1 LSGATGLPILAAMS
15 RNRFALALILALIA
29 PLAGCSVNPAT
40 GERSFTGFMSPEDE
54 KRVGAEQHPQ
64 LVQRFGGEYG
74 DAGLEA
80 YVQKVGA
87 SVAAYTEVP
96 DLDYSF
102 TVLDDEMIN
111 AFALPGGYVHV
122 TRGLLALAD
131 NEAEMASV
139 LGHELGHI
147 TARHA
152 AQRYSQSVAAN
163 IGVGLL
169 GVLGAVAGL
178 PTGTADIA
186 GLGAQVYLQSYSR
199 DQELEADQ
207 LGIRYMARAGYDPA
221 AMASFFR
228 KLDAYTQ
235 LQAALLGAPDSGER
249 LNIMASHPRTADR
262 AAQAVELA
270 AAQHV
275 IDGRLDRRRYLA
287 AIDGLLYG
295 DSPQQ
300 GVRRGRSFVHPELGI
315 GFEVP
320 PGFVMFNSPNQVTAR
335 GAGGALIVF
344 DSPGGEAARS
354 AGSMT
359 RYVGS
364 VGNANIRFGN
374 VQPLEVNGMEAAT
387 GATRVNTRGGPMDVR
402 MVAIRE
408 RPERIYRFLFLTPP
422 AITERLGT
430 EFQRTTYSFRRLS
443 PDEAAAIRPLRIQVV
458 TVGQGDT
465 AQSLASRMAT
475 PLPLETFQ
483 AINGLGPG
491 ERLQPGREVKIIT
504 D

>member
-1 LSGATGLPILAAMS
+1 MS
-15 RNRFALALILALIA
+15 RNRFALALLLALTT

-40 GERSFTGFMSPEDE
+40 GERSFTGFMSPDDE

-64 LVQRFGGEYG
+64 LVRRFGGEYG

-87 SVAAYTEVP
+87 SLAAQTEVP
-96 DLDYSF
+96 ELNYSF

-111 AFALPGGYVHV
+111 AFALPGGYVHI

-199 DQELEADQ
+199 DQELEADK

-221 AMASFFR
+221 AMATFFR

-235 LQAALLGAPDSGER
+235 LQAALLGASDSGDR
-249 LNIMASHPRTADR
+249 LNVMASHPRTGDR

-275 IDGRLDRRRYLA
+275 IDGRLDRRRYLQ

-295 DSPQQ
+295 DAPEQ
-300 GVRRGRSFVHPELGI
+300 GVRRGRAFAHPELGI
-315 GFEVP
+315 TFEVP
-320 PGFVMFNSPNQVTAR
+320 AGFVMFNGPNQVTAR
-335 GAGGALIVF
+335 GAGGALIIF
-344 DSPGGEAARS
+344 DSVGGEAARS
-354 AGSMT
+354 AAGMT

-408 RPERIYRFLFLTPP
+408 RPERIYRFMFLTPP
-422 AITERLGT
+422 AVTERLAT
-430 EFQRTTYSFRRLS
+430 DLQRTTYSFRRLS
-443 PDEAAAIRPLRIQVV
+443 ADEAAAIRPLRIQVIRV
-458 TVGQGDT
+458 QEGDT
-465 AQSLASRMAT
+465 AQSLAARMET
-475 PLPLETFQ
+475 PMPVETFRV
-483 AINGLGPG
+483 INGLSSS
-491 ERLQPGREVKIIT
+491 EQLQPGREVKIIT

>member
-1 LSGATGLPILAAMS
+1 MSGATGVPILAAMS
-15 RNRFALALILALIA
+15 RNRFAIALILAVVA
-29 PLAGCSVNPAT
+29 PLAACSVNPAT

-64 LVQRFGGEYG
+64 LVRRFGGEYG

-87 SVAAYTEVP
+87 SLAAQTEMP
-96 DLDYSF
+96 ELDYTF

-139 LGHELGHI
+139 LGHELAHI

-199 DQELEADQ
+199 DQELEADE
-207 LGIRYMARAGYDPA
+207 LGIRYMAKAGYDPA

-235 LQAALLGAPDSGER
+235 LQAAVLGAPDSGDR
-249 LNIMASHPRTADR
+249 LNVMASHPRTADR
-262 AAQAVELA
+262 TAQAVQLA
-270 AAQHV
+270 AAQGV
-275 IDGRLDRRRYLA
+275 VDGRWDRDRYLA
-287 AIDGLLYG
+287 AIDGMLFG
-295 DSPQQ
+295 DSPKQ
-300 GVRRGRSFVHPELGI
+300 GVRRGRTFAHPELGI
-315 GFEVP
+315 AFDVP

-335 GAGGALIVF
+335 GPGGALIIF
-344 DSPGGEAARS
+344 DSAGAADARS
-354 AGSMT
+354 VASMT

-364 VGNANIRFGN
+364 IGNANLRFGN
-374 VQPLEVNGMEAAT
+374 VQPLEVSGMEAAT
-387 GATRVNTRGGPMDVR
+387 GITRVNTRGGPMDVR

-408 RPERIYRFLFLTPP
+408 RPERIYRFLFVTPP
-422 AITERLGT
+422 AATERLAS
-430 EFQRTTYSFRRLS
+430 ELQRTTYSFRRLS
-443 PDEAAAIRPLRIQVV
+443 GDEAAAIRPLRIQVV
-458 TVGQGDT
+458 SVGEGDT
-465 AQSLASRMAT
+465 ARSLASRMAT

-483 AINGLGPG
+483 VINGLGAG
-491 ERLQPGREVKIIT
+491 ARLQPGREVKIIT
-504 D
+504 E

>member
-1 LSGATGLPILAAMS
+1 MS
-15 RNRFALALILALIA
+15 RNRFAFAFALALIA
-29 PLAGCSVNPAT
+29 PLTGCSVNPAT

-54 KRVGAEQHPQ
+54 KRVGAEQHPH
-64 LVQRFGGEYG
+64 LVRRFGGEYG
-74 DAGLEA
+74 DAELEA

-87 SVAAYTEVP
+87 SLAAQGEVP
-96 DLDYSF
+96 ELSYTF

-111 AFALPGGYVHV
+111 AFALPGGYVHI
-122 TRGLLALAD
+122 TRGLMALAD

-152 AQRYSQSVAAN
+152 AQRYSQSIATN

-199 DQELEADQ
+199 DQELEADE
-207 LGIRYMARAGYDPA
+207 LGIRYMTRAGYDPA
-221 AMASFFR
+221 AMATFFR

-235 LQAALLGAPDSGER
+235 LQAALIGAPDSGDR

-270 AAQHV
+270 AAQRV
-275 IDGRLDRRRYLA
+275 TDGRWDRDRYLA
-287 AIDGLLYG
+287 AIDGMLYG

-300 GVRRGRSFVHPELGI
+300 GVRRGRTFAHPDLGI
-315 GFEVP
+315 AFEGP
-320 PGFVMFNSPNQVTAR
+320 PGFVMFISPNQVTAR
-335 GAGGALIVF
+335 GPGGSLIVF
-344 DSPGGEAARS
+344 DSAGADEARA

-364 VGNANIRFGN
+364 VGNANLRFGN
-374 VQPLEVNGMEAAT
+374 LQALDVGGMEAAT

-422 AITERLGT
+422 QATERLGT
-430 EFQRTTYSFRRLS
+430 DLQRTTYSFRRLS
-443 PDEAAAIRPLRIQVV
+443 AAEAAAIRPMRIEVV
-458 TVGQGDT
+458 TVRSGDT
-465 AQSLASRMAT
+465 MQSLASRMAT
-475 PLPLETFQ
+475 PLPLETFR
-483 AINGLGPG
+483 AINGFGAG

-504 D
+504 K

>member
-1 LSGATGLPILAAMS
+1 MS
-15 RNRFALALILALIA
+15 RPRLARGLAFVVALVG

-54 KRVGAEQHPQ
+54 QRVGAEQHPQ

-74 DAGLEA
+74 DAQLEA

-87 SVAAYTEVP
+87 SLAAHTEVP
-96 DLDYSF
+96 GVNYTF
-102 TVLDDEMIN
+102 TLLDDELIN
-111 AFALPGGYVHV
+111 AFALPGGYVHI
-122 TRGLLALAD
+122 TRGLLALAE

-139 LGHELGHI
+139 LGHEMGHI

-152 AQRYSQSVAAN
+152 AQRYSQSMAAN
-163 IGVGLL
+163 IGVGIL

-199 DQELEADQ
+199 DQELEADE
-207 LGIRYMARAGYDPA
+207 LGIRYMARAGYDPK
-221 AMASFFR
+221 AMATFFR

-270 AAQHV
+270 AAQSV
-275 IDGRLDRRRYLA
+275 AGGRLDRKQYLA
-287 AIDGLLYG
+287 AIDGMLYG

-300 GVRRGRSFVHPELGI
+300 GVRRGRTFAHPGLGI
-315 GFEVP
+315 AFEVP
-320 PGFVMFNSPNQVTAR
+320 PGFVMFNSPSQVVAR
-335 GAGGALIVF
+335 GPGGALIIF
-344 DSPGGEAARS
+344 DSVGDAAARA
-354 AGSMT
+354 AGSMA

-364 VGNANIRFGN
+364 IGNNKLRFGN
-374 VQPLEVNGMEAAT
+374 IQPIEVNGMDAAT
-387 GATRVNTRGGPMDVR
+387 GITRVNTRGGPMDVR

-408 RPERIYRFLFLTPP
+408 RPERIYRFLFVTPP
-422 AITERLGT
+422 AATGRLATEL
-430 EFQRTTYSFRRLS
+430 QRTTYSFHRLS
-443 PDEAAAIRPLRIQVV
+443 GDEAAAIRPLRIQVV
-458 TVGQGDT
+458 SVGQGDT
-465 AQSLASRMAT
+465 AQSLAARMDT
-475 PLPLETFQ
+475 PLPLETFRV
-483 AINGLGPG
+483 INGLAAGD
-491 ERLQPGREVKIIT
+491 RLEFGREVKLIT

>member
-1 LSGATGLPILAAMS
+1 MSGAAGVPILAAMS
-15 RNRFALALILALIA
+15 RNRVAFALILALIA

-40 GERSFTGFMSPEDE
+40 GERSFTGFMSPEE
-54 KRVGAEQHPQ
+54 ERRVGAEQHPQ
-64 LVQRFGGEYG
+64 LVRRFGGEYG
-74 DAGLEA
+74 DAELEA

-87 SVAAYTEVP
+87 SLAAQTEVP
-96 DLDYSF
+96 ELNYSF

-186 GLGAQVYLQSYSR
+186 GLGAQAYLQSYSR
-199 DQELEADQ
+199 DQELEADE
-207 LGIRYMARAGYDPA
+207 LGIRYMAKAGYDPA
-221 AMASFFR
+221 AMATFFR

-235 LQAALLGAPDSGER
+235 VQAALLGAPDSGDR

-262 AAQAVELA
+262 VDQAVQLA
-270 AAQHV
+270 AAQRV
-275 IDGRLDRRRYLA
+275 TDGRWDRDRYLA
-287 AIDGLLYG
+287 AIDGMLYG

-300 GVRRGRSFVHPELGI
+300 GVRRGRTFAHPDLGI
-315 GFEVP
+315 AFEAP

-335 GAGGALIVF
+335 GPNGALMIF
-344 DSPGGEAARS
+344 DSAGAGEARS
-354 AGSMT
+354 AAGMT
-359 RYVGS
+359 GYVGS
-364 VGNANIRFGN
+364 VGNANLRFGN

-387 GATRVNTRGGPMDVR
+387 GVTRVNTRGGPMDVR

-408 RPERIYRFLFLTPP
+408 GPERIYRFLFVTPP
-422 AITERLGT
+422 GMTERLAA
-430 EFQRTTYSFRRLS
+430 ELEHTTYSFRRLS
-443 PDEAAAIRPLRIQVV
+443 ADEAAAIRPLRIRVV
-458 TVGQGDT
+458 GVREGDT

-475 PLPLETFQ
+475 PLPLETFR
-483 AINGLGPG
+483 AINGLRPG
-491 ERLQPGREVKIIT
+491 DRLQPGRDVKIIT
-504 D
+504 E